1 VDEISFRDF
10 IFLHIGITAMVCQ
23 EITVAAVA
31 AACTCKDRQLGEK
44 SEATQPEASSESFAV
59 QNFAAFAPVY

>member
-1 VDEISFRDF
+1 MDEISFRDF

-31 AACTCKDRQLGEK
+31 AVCTCKDRQLGEK
-44 SEATQPEASSESFAV
+44 SEATQP
-59 QNFAAFAPVY
+59 